1 MFGRVILG
9 VLCAIS
15 LAVEASAAALMEETL
30 RNGHVILHLAGRID
44 SKDAALFAAAV
55 DKLTAAGK
63 RIDVVSLNSTGGQ
76 LGEGAVIAAV
86 IKTSRLATRVEDGAL
101 CASAC
106 FLAFAAGEPRTAHP
120 NAYIG
125 VHKAADNDGRETY
138 KSREATREMVEFA
151 RQLGVPSTITDKM
164 GRTPSDSLEWLSAR
178 DLRSMGAAVSNKY
191 QPSSEVVQSGGEAQ
205 PPSKR
210 ASEAAPQ

>member
-9 VLCAIS
+9 VLCAIGF
-15 LAVEASAAALMEETL
+15 AAEARAAALLEETL
-30 RNGHVILHLAGRID
+30 RNGHVVLHLTGRID
-44 SKDAALFAAAV
+44 SKDAAAFAAAV
-55 DKLTAAGK
+55 GKLTAAGK

-76 LGEGAVIAAV
+76 LGEGALIAAV

-120 NAYIG
+120 NAFIG

-138 KSREATREMVEFA
+138 KSREATRAMVEFA

-191 QPSSEVVQSGGEAQ
+191 QPSNEIVQSDGEAQ

-210 ASEAAPQ
+210 ASDAAPQ

>member
-1 MFGRVILG
+1 MFGRAILG
-9 VLCAIS
+9 VLWAIG
-15 LAVEASAAALMEETL
+15 LGTQASAAALLEETL
-30 RNGHVILHLAGRID
+30 RNGHVVLHLTGRID
-44 SKDAALFAAAV
+44 SKDAAVFVAEV
-55 DKLTAAGK
+55 GKLTGAGK

-76 LGEGAVIAAV
+76 LGEGALIAAA

-125 VHKAADNDGRETY
+125 IHRAADNDGRENY
-138 KSREATREMVEFA
+138 KSREATRAMVEFA

-164 GRTPSDSLEWLSAR
+164 GGTPSDSLEWLSAR
-178 DLRSMGAAVSNKY
+178 DLRSMGATVSNKY
-191 QPSSEVVQSGGEAQ
+191 QPSNETVQSNGEAQ
-205 PPSKR
+205 SPSKR
-210 ASEAAPQ
+210 GSDAAP

>member
-1 MFGRVILG
+1 MFGRAILG
-9 VLCAIS
+9 ALCAIA
-15 LAVEASAAALMEETL
+15 LGAKASAAVLLEETL
-30 RNGHVILHLAGRID
+30 RNGHIVLHLTGRID
-44 SKDAALFAAAV
+44 SRDAALFDAAV
-55 DKLTAAGK
+55 GKLTGASK

-76 LGEGAVIAAV
+76 LGEGALIAGV
-86 IKTSRLATRVEDGAL
+86 IKALRLATRVEDGAV

-106 FLAFAAGEPRTAHP
+106 FLLFAAGEPRTAHP
-120 NAYIG
+120 NSFIG

-138 KSREATREMVEFA
+138 KSREVTRAMVEFA

-178 DLRSMGAAVSNKY
+178 DLRSMGATVSNKY
-191 QPSSEVVQSGGEAQ
+191 QPSNEIVQPDGEAQ

-210 ASEAAPQ
+210 ASDAAP

>member
-1 MFGRVILG
+1 MFCRVILG

-15 LAVEASAAALMEETL
+15 LAAEASAAALIEETL
-30 RNGHVILHLAGRID
+30 RNGHVILHLTGRID
-44 SKDAALFAAAV
+44 SKDAALFDAAV
-55 DKLTAAGK
+55 GKLTAAGK
-63 RIDVVSLNSTGGQ
+63 RIDVVSHNSTGGQ
-76 LGEGAVIAAV
+76 LGEGALIAAV
-86 IKTSRLATRVEDGAL
+86 IKASQLATRVEDGAL

-106 FLAFAAGEPRTAHP
+106 FLAFAAGDPRTAHP

-138 KSREATREMVEFA
+138 KSREATRAMVEFA

-178 DLRSMGAAVSNKY
+178 DLRSMGATVSNKY
-191 QPSSEVVQSGGEAQ
+191 LPGNEIDQSNGEAQ
-205 PPSKR
+205 PPSKP
-210 ASEAAPQ
+210 ASDAAP